1 MRWRHPSS
9 LQHVPPVPIHITVIG
24 AVENQ
29 SGHACC
35 RPIRCMLFQKDF
47 EVVLREEPIR
57 IFSDQVRYGFYSRHG
72 ECRFLRMLVT
82 GKCCKEW
89 VTDEGSQDDPV
100 ECGATESER
109 VCEKMALHPLACAR
123 GSEGV
128 AGFRVSTEP
137 RPQGSEFRTATHGLT
152 ELVSEG
158 SSRDFHCSGHHTDEI
173 PECCALPGAEYRK
186 EMEPPIR
193 R

>member
-82 GKCCKEW
+82 GKCCNEW

-109 VCEKMALHPLACAR
+109 VCEKMAIHTLARAR

-128 AGFRVSTEP
+128 SGFRVSYRAATARKRRSRLWQGKAVREQGEMRHSKEAKP
-137 RPQGSEFRTATHGLT
+137 ARRRP
-152 ELVSEG
+152 
-158 SSRDFHCSGHHTDEI
+158 
-173 PECCALPGAEYRK
+173 
-186 EMEPPIR
+186 
-193 R
+193 